1 MKDLEVIEEY
11 RNMKNLTEIC
21 REFGSDRSN
30 LLRGHD
36 KKNEKKVA
44 NVCKYEIMKLASKL
58 ILEEQEKC
66 Q

>member
-1 MKDLEVIEEY
+1 MKDLEVIDEY
-11 RNMKNLTEIC
+11 RKMKNLTTIC
-21 REFGSDRSN
+21 RAFGADRSN
-30 LLRGHD
+30 LIRGHD

-44 NVCKYEIMKLASKL
+44 NVCKCEIMKLACKL

>member
-11 RNMKNLTEIC
+11 RKMKNLTKIC
-21 REFGSDRSN
+21 RKFGADRSN

-44 NVCKYEIMKLASKL
+44 NVCKCEIMKLASKL
-58 ILEEQEKC
+58 IIEEQEKC

>member
-1 MKDLEVIEEY
+1 MKDLEVIDEY
-11 RNMKNLTEIC
+11 RKMKNLTTIC
-21 REFGSDRSN
+21 RAFGADRSN
-30 LLRGHD
+30 LIRGHD

-44 NVCKYEIMKLASKL
+44 NVCKCEIMKLAIKL